1 MTSSKNVDML
11 NGSLWDKILI
21 FALPIAASSILQ
33 QLFNSADV
41 AVVGRFAGTQAVA
54 AVGSNANVISLIINL
69 FLGIS
74 VGANVVIGNLAGRG
88 KTQDIQDAVHTAI
101 TVALLSGIF
110 LIFAGFFIA
119 RPILTLMG
127 TPDDVIDYAVVYL
140 RIYFGGMPFFML
152 YNFGAAILR
161 VKGDTQRPLYSL
173 ILSGVI
179 NVILNL
185 VLVVVF
191 KLDVTGV
198 GIATLVSTA
207 VSGLL
212 VLYFLMK
219 EEGILNVSL
228 KKLHINETYL
238 IQMIRIGV
246 PAGIQ
251 GIIFN
256 FSNVVIQSSINSF
269 GSSAMAGSAAELNF
283 EYFSFYVVSAFN
295 QATVSFTS
303 VNYGAGKFDRC
314 KKIWRYCLISSIV
327 ITAVMVFFF
336 VTFRKFFIGLY
347 TTDPV
352 AIQYGTLRMI
362 CVEAFDCLISTYE
375 IGASTLR
382 AMGYSMLPAIET
394 IFGICVL
401 RLAWI
406 YTVFAHF
413 RKTVEPLTAFGILTS
428 VYPVSWVITGTVVV
442 TTYYIVRHKEFNKE
456 RSLSLSK

>member
-1 MTSSKNVDML
+1 ML

-88 KTQDIQDAVHTAI
+88 KAQDIQDAVHTAI

-303 VNYGAGKFDRC
+303 VNCGAGKFDRC